1 MNRTSAH
8 GTAAAHPAAAALLGA
23 LAEKWWLLLLRG
35 VAAVVFGALALLWPG
50 ITLLAL
56 TVLFGAYVIA
66 DGILS
71 LGAAIT
77 GRGGVGPRWW
87 LAIVGAAGVLAGLL
101 AFLWPAMTAVVLLV
115 FIAVWAI
122 VIGIMQIIGAIR
134 LRKEIEG
141 EWMLILG
148 GALSAA
154 FGVLLISRPAIGAVA
169 LAWMI
174 GTFAILVGITH
185 IVLALRL
192 RRHRLSI

>member
-1 MNRTSAH
+1 MTRTTSH
-8 GTAAAHPAAAALLGA
+8 ISSTAGPAAQALLAALA
-23 LAEKWWLLLLRG
+23 DRWWMLLLRG
-35 VAAVVFGALALLWPG
+35 LAAVAFGVLALVWPG

-56 TVLFGAYVIA
+56 TILFGAYVIL
-66 DGILS
+66 DGVLS

-87 LAIVGAAGVLAGLL
+87 LAVVGVAGVLAGLL

-115 FIAVWAI
+115 FIAAWAI

-134 LRKEIEG
+134 LRREIEG

-148 GALSAA
+148 GVLSVA
-154 FGVLLISRPAIGAVA
+154 FGALLIARPAVGAVA

-174 GTFAILVGITH
+174 GLFAIAVGI
-185 IVLALRL
+185 IYIALALRL
-192 RRHRLSI
+192 RGRRQAL